1 MIWQPS
7 ILSLQVTLV
16 ASALILVF
24 GLGLGIFLARVR
36 FRGQIFVSTLLNLPL
51 VLPPSVVGYF
61 LLLALGRGSP
71 IREWLRID
79 LLFTWQAGAIASAVV
94 ALPLMVESTRAA
106 IANVSPEL
114 EAAAR
119 TLGSTEPEV
128 LWRITLP
135 LAHRGILAG
144 FGLSVARGLGEFG
157 ATLMVAGSIPGR
169 TQTLPLAIY
178 DAVQMQRY
186 GLANAM
192 VLMMTA
198 IAFALL
204 WWVRH
209 LESKQ
214 SPSQSPIA
222 IRPEIDSEIDLEINS
237 EVNPDEPIGGYSEA
251 APQLYP
257 ERSFQR

>member
-1 MIWQPS
+1 MIWQPAL
-7 ILSLQVTLV
+7 LSLQVIAL
-16 ASALILVF
+16 ASVLILIL
-24 GLGLGIFLARVR
+24 GLSLGIFLARQR
-36 FRGQIFVSTLLNLPL
+36 FPGQIFVSTLLNLPL
-51 VLPPSVVGYF
+51 VLPPSVVGYL

-71 IREWLRID
+71 LKEWFGID

-106 IANVSPEL
+106 IANVNPEL

-119 TLGSTEPEV
+119 TLGSPEWEV
-128 LWRITLP
+128 LWRITIP
-135 LAHRGILAG
+135 LAYRGILAG

-186 GLANAM
+186 DLANWM
-192 VLMMTA
+192 VLIMTG
-198 IAFALL
+198 IAFMVL

-209 LESKQ
+209 IEAHQPQ
-214 SPSQSPIA
+214 SQ
-222 IRPEIDSEIDLEINS
+222 RF
-237 EVNPDEPIGGYSEA
+237 PDHCHVPGRSHPKTP
-251 APQLYP
+251 APL
-257 ERSFQR
+257 

>member
-16 ASALILVF
+16 ASLLILVF
-24 GLGLGIFLARVR
+24 GLSLGIFLARKQ
-36 FRGQIFVSTLLNLPL
+36 FRGQIFISTLLNLPL

-71 IREWLRID
+71 IKEWFGIN
-79 LLFTWQAGAIASAVV
+79 LLFTWQAGAIASTVV

-106 IANVSPEL
+106 IGSVNPEL

-119 TLGSTEPEV
+119 TLGSKEPEI

-135 LAHRGILAG
+135 LAYRGILAG

-178 DAVQMQRY
+178 DAVQSQNY
-186 GLANAM
+186 GLANVM
-192 VLMMTA
+192 VLIMTT
-198 IAFALL
+198 IAFSLL
-204 WWVRH
+204 WWVRY
-209 LESKQ
+209 LESQ
-214 SPSQSPIA
+214 SQIT
-222 IRPEIDSEIDLEINS
+222 
-237 EVNPDEPIGGYSEA
+237 VKPDESHRRYSEGTT
-251 APQLYP
+251 QLHS
-257 ERSFQR
+257 RSIFHL

>member
-1 MIWQPS
+1 MLWEPS

-16 ASALILVF
+16 ASVLILVF
-24 GLGLGIFLARVR
+24 GLSFGIFLARKQ
-36 FRGQIFVSTLLNLPL
+36 FPGQIFISTLLNLPL

-71 IREWLRID
+71 IKEWLGIN

-106 IANVSPEL
+106 IGSVNSEL

-119 TLGSTEPEV
+119 TLGSKEAEI

-135 LAHRGILAG
+135 LAYRGILAG

-178 DAVQMQRY
+178 DAVQSQNY
-186 GLANAM
+186 GLANVM
-192 VLMMTA
+192 VLLMTT
-198 IAFALL
+198 IAFTLL
-204 WWVRH
+204 WWVRL
-209 LESKQ
+209 LERQK
-214 SPSQSPIA
+214 
-222 IRPEIDSEIDLEINS
+222 EKGKGKIDAVDSR
-237 EVNPDEPIGGYSEA
+237 Y
-251 APQLYP
+251 
-257 ERSFQR
+257 

>member
-16 ASALILVF
+16 ASVLILV
-24 GLGLGIFLARVR
+24 LGLSLGTFLARKQ
-36 FRGQIFVSTLLNLPL
+36 FRGQILVSTLLNLPL
-51 VLPPSVVGYF
+51 VLPPSVVGYI
-61 LLLALGRGSP
+61 LLLVLGRGSP
-71 IREWLRID
+71 IQDWFGINLV
-79 LLFTWQAGAIASAVV
+79 FTWPAGAIASTVV

-106 IANVSPEL
+106 IASVNPEL

-119 TLGSTEPEV
+119 TLGSKEPEI

-135 LAHRGILAG
+135 LAYRGILAG

-178 DAVQMQRY
+178 DAVQSQNY
-186 GLANAM
+186 DLANIM
-192 VLMMTA
+192 VLLMTT
-198 IAFALL
+198 IAFGLL

-214 SPSQSPIA
+214 AQA
-222 IRPEIDSEIDLEINS
+222 QNTLNS
-237 EVNPDEPIGGYSEA
+237 DESNRRYPKGIT
-251 APQLYP
+251 QLQT
-257 ERSFQR
+257 RRFLHR

>member
-1 MIWQPS
+1 MIWKPS
-7 ILSLQVTLV
+7 LLSLQVTSV
-16 ASALILVF
+16 ASGLILMF
-24 GLGLGIFLARVR
+24 GLSLGIWLARTQ

-71 IREWLRID
+71 IKEWLGID

-106 IANVSPEL
+106 IASVNPEL
-114 EAAAR
+114 EAVAR
-119 TLGSTEPEV
+119 TLGSTELEV
-128 LWRITLP
+128 LWRITIP
-135 LAHRGILAG
+135 VAYRGILAG

-178 DAVQMQRY
+178 DAVQSQQY
-186 GLANAM
+186 ELANVM
-192 VLMMTA
+192 VLIMTA

-204 WWVRH
+204 WWVRL
-209 LESKQ
+209 LERKKEQ
-214 SPSQSPIA
+214 GKG
-222 IRPEIDSEIDLEINS
+222 R
-237 EVNPDEPIGGYSEA
+237 
-251 APQLYP
+251 
-257 ERSFQR
+257 